1 MLKPTLDVHPHHA
14 RMPRAQARSFE
25 LIGFI
30 NDAVTVEQNGEVTA
44 DFLHP
49 LLDGGKRSERND
61 EDASVE
67 SLKFFL
73 VRAQLCGMFAAG
85 YSAKM
90 TEEDEQNMIAV
101 FQNFVKCDL
110 FTVNGREGEVGCGGV
125 EFHVSSVRLNFALP
139 R

>member
-30 NDAVTVEQNGEVTA
+30 NDTVTVKQNVKVTA

-49 LLDGGKRSERND
+49 LLDGGKGSEGDD
-61 EDASVE
+61 EDTGVE
-67 SLKFFL
+67 SFKFFL

-85 YSAKM
+85 NSAKV
-90 TEEDEQNMIAV
+90 TKKNEQNVIAV

-110 FTVNGREGEVGCGGV
+110 FTVNGREGEVGSNGV
-125 EFHVSSVRLNFALP
+125 
-139 R
+139 